1 MMSRLAQLFT
11 LSATLCGLAAAA
23 HANPLDAFGFGARG
37 IALGGAMTALANDY
51 SANYYNP
58 AGLAS
63 DDKLRL
69 EFGYIYV
76 DPGLRI
82 NGGDQNVDR
91 SYGVQG
97 GLVMPGR
104 IFGRN
109 VAFSVALFLPAER
122 ISRIRALPQQQPRW
136 VLYDNNPQ
144 RLVITTSV
152 GFEVVPNLMLGVGL
166 SYLSDTRGTLDM
178 SGLVSIQD
186 SEQTSLFS
194 AVDVD
199 LSAVRYPSAGLLWT
213 PGEHARIGI
222 GFRDRFSLDLD
233 LGVNVAG
240 DVAPLFPGEPPLV
253 SDAAFNLLTTN
264 TNLFSPR
271 QLSAGFA
278 WDGGRWLAVVDLTW
292 AQWSQFDP
300 PVSTIDIDLQLDPL
314 DFVIPPGETIID
326 PDFHDILITRIG
338 GEFDVVDSRHFGL
351 TARAGYFWEPS
362 PVPDQPGR
370 TNYIDNDKH
379 GGSLGLGFRFS
390 EFSDVFTAP
399 LLFDVAGQYIGIP
412 ERTYLKAN
420 PADAVGD
427 YQAAGSFLGFST
439 SLSILF

>member
-11 LSATLCGLAAAA
+11 LSAMLCGLAAAA

-76 DPGLRI
+76 DPRLRI

-222 GFRDRFSLDLD
+222 GFRERFSLDLD
-233 LGVNVAG
+233 LGVNVGG

-253 SDAAFNLLTTN
+253 IDAAFNLLTTN

-326 PDFHDILITRIG
+326 PDFHDILITRVG
-338 GEFDVVDSRHFGL
+338 GEFDVVDTTHFGL

-362 PVPDQPGR
+362 PVPDQTGR

-412 ERTYLKAN
+412 QRTYLKDN